1 MNFKIFLQSFG
12 LLLAS
17 SLIGYAFNVL
27 GVTGSIVD
35 SVWKLLAFDLGA
47 SLAIG
52 ISYPHIRGVRKN
64 DELAINSSVAS
75 MRGPGINITFGS
87 FGIANAYALSGGRI
101 GDKIK
106 VRLLDGRQGEGRVTD
121 YAGLFSPAKVQM
133 IEMEKLEPN
142 AFASDGRR
150 MA

>member
-12 LLLAS
+12 LLLAA
-17 SLIGYAFNVL
+17 SLMGYAFNVL

-64 DELAINSSVAS
+64 DELAINSSMAS
-75 MRGPGINITFGS
+75 MRGPGINITFATS
-87 FGIANAYALSGGRI
+87 ALA
-101 GDKIK
+101 
-106 VRLLDGRQGEGRVTD
+106 TPM
-121 YAGLFSPAKVQM
+121 LFPGA
-133 IEMEKLEPN
+133 
-142 AFASDGRR
+142 
-150 MA
+150 